1 MRWFQTVL
9 NTDNYQ
15 DLYDLMDERLRMST
29 KKESDKIAT
38 RVSDETSRVETTTT
52 IATPSLSEQRHSV
65 DRALDETRDNIRRTI
80 EETRREIPRNTQAIN
95 DYQEHALQ
103 ASREI
108 ADSYIESQKEIIKS
122 FQSTWAPYVE
132 NGYKEYWNNWTSP
145 QRAAEIYAKIVSN
158 FADNV
163 MTTTRI
169 ANNVIFANIDV
180 YKTFVQ
186 HGKDDVKEFSRL
198 ATNNARTFEN
208 TSREFTKR

>member
-1 MRWFQTVL
+1 
-9 NTDNYQ
+9 
-15 DLYDLMDERLRMST
+15 MST
-29 KKESDKIAT
+29 KRESDKT
-38 RVSDETSRVETTTT
+38 TSRVFADDSASTAATTTSPT
-52 IATPSLSEQRHSV
+52 SSLSEQRHSV

-95 DYQEHALQ
+95 DYQEHTLQ
-103 ASREI
+103 ATREV

-122 FQSTWAPYVE
+122 LQSTWAPYVE

-163 MTTTRI
+163 VTTTRI
-169 ANNVIFANIDV
+169 ANNAIFANIDA

-198 ATNNARTFEN
+198 ATNNARSFEN